1 MRNRLSCNRAR
12 QPRATEGRGLLIVF
26 LVLMV
31 ALACPPRSTAG
42 TDAPQWA
49 QALVSAPLP
58 AHDEKTD
65 AVLLYSEQNVTV
77 ISTDK
82 IRTQVRGAY
91 KILRPSGRHYG
102 TVVVS
107 FNPPRSKVTSLHGW
121 CIPAQGRDYEV
132 KDKDAVEASP
142 PMVDG
147 GELVS
152 DVKVKVLRIPASDPG
167 NIVAYEY
174 EVEERPLVLEDNWVF
189 QEESPVRESHYSL
202 LLPSGWE
209 YRASWLNSPET
220 KPTQSGSGPQWTV
233 SDVKGIRSEEDMPPF
248 SGVAGQMIVS
258 FFPPGGPAA
267 NGFTSWQQ
275 MGRWYVNLTSGRR
288 DASPE
293 IKQQV
298 SLLTASAT
306 TPLAKMNAIA
316 QFLQQDI
323 RYVAIELG
331 IGGFQPHAAPEV
343 FLHRYGDCKD
353 KVTLMSS
360 MLHEIGIDSYYVLIN
375 TRRGSVTPEM
385 PAHSDG
391 FNHAILAIQLPDD
404 VTDRSIVAT
413 LHHPRLGT
421 VLFFDPTNELTP
433 FGQIGGYLQA
443 NWGLLVTPDGGELV
457 ELPEEPAAMN
467 SIERTAKLTL
477 DPSGTLEGEVKEVRV
492 GDRARSQRQALRNVM
507 EEAEKIKPIEMLLAD
522 SLSMFDIEKA
532 SVINLQQNDR
542 PFGFEYSFSAPHY
555 ATSAGDLLLVR
566 PRVLGSKALPLLET
580 PEPRLFPI
588 EFEGPARDTDSFEIA
603 LPPGYQVDDL
613 PPPVDADFGFASYH
627 SKSEVNGN
635 VIRYTREFEV
645 KQLSVP
651 VSQAEELKKFYRI
664 VASDERNTAVL
675 KRSGR

>member
-1 MRNRLSCNRAR
+1 
-12 QPRATEGRGLLIVF
+12 
-26 LVLMV
+26 
-31 ALACPPRSTAG
+31 
-42 TDAPQWA
+42 
-49 QALVSAPLP
+49 
-58 AHDEKTD
+58 
-65 AVLLYSEQNVTV
+65 
-77 ISTDK
+77 
-82 IRTQVRGAY
+82 
-91 KILRPSGRHYG
+91 
-102 TVVVS
+102 VVVF

-331 IGGFQPHAAPEV
+331 IGGFQPHAAPDV

-385 PAHSDG
+385 PAHSYG

-413 LHHPRLGT
+413 VHHPRLGT

>member
-1 MRNRLSCNRAR
+1 VLR
-12 QPRATEGRGLLIVF
+12 IVF
-26 LVLMV
+26 SVLLV
-31 ALACPPRSTAG
+31 ALAWAPRSTAS
-42 TDAPQWA
+42 TEAPQWA

-58 AHDEKTD
+58 VHDQKTD
-65 AVLLYSEQNVTV
+65 AVLLYSERNLTV
-77 ISTDK
+77 ISADK
-82 IRTQVRGAY
+82 IRTQVREAY

-102 TVVVS
+102 TVVVF

-132 KDKDAVEASP
+132 KEKDAVEASP

-189 QEESPVRESHYSL
+189 QAASPVRESHYSL
-202 LLPSGWE
+202 QLPSGWE
-209 YRASWLNSPET
+209 YRASWLNAPET
-220 KPTQSGSGPQWTV
+220 KPTRSASGPQWTV
-233 SDVKGIRSEEDMPPF
+233 SEVKGIRSEQDMPPL

-293 IKQQV
+293 IKQHV
-298 SLLTASAT
+298 ALLTASAT
-306 TPLAKMNAIA
+306 TPIAKMNAIA
-316 QFLQQDI
+316 QFLQRDV

-331 IGGFQPHAAPEV
+331 IGGFQPHAAADV

-360 MLHEIGIDSYYVLIN
+360 MLDQIGIDSYYVLIN

-391 FNHAILAIQLPDD
+391 FNHAILAIQLPAE
-404 VTDRSIVAT
+404 VTDRSLIAT

-421 VLFFDPTNELTP
+421 LLFFDPTNELTP

-443 NWGLLVTPDGGELV
+443 NWGLLVTPEGGELV

-477 DPSGTLEGEVKEVRV
+477 DPSGTLAGEVKEVRF
-492 GDRARSQRQALRNVM
+492 GDGARSQRQALRNVM
-507 EEAEKIKPIEMLLAD
+507 KEAEKIKPIEMLLAD
-522 SLSMFDIEKA
+522 SLSMFDIENA

-566 PRVLGSKALPLLET
+566 PRVLGSKARPLLET

-588 EFEGPARDTDSFEIA
+588 EFEGPSRDTDTFDIA

-627 SKSEVNGN
+627 SKSEVKGN

-651 VSQAEELKKFYRI
+651 VSQAEELRKFYRI

-675 KRSGR
+675 KPSGR

>member
-1 MRNRLSCNRAR
+1 
-12 QPRATEGRGLLIVF
+12 
-26 LVLMV
+26 
-31 ALACPPRSTAG
+31 
-42 TDAPQWA
+42 
-49 QALVSAPLP
+49 
-58 AHDEKTD
+58 
-65 AVLLYSEQNVTV
+65 
-77 ISTDK
+77 
-82 IRTQVRGAY
+82 
-91 KILRPSGRHYG
+91 
-102 TVVVS
+102 VVVS

-202 LLPSGWE
+202 QLPSGWE

-413 LHHPRLGT
+413 VHHPRLGT

-507 EEAEKIKPIEMLLAD
+507 KEAEKIKPIEMLLAD

>member
-1 MRNRLSCNRAR
+1 
-12 QPRATEGRGLLIVF
+12 
-26 LVLMV
+26 MV

-202 LLPSGWE
+202 QLPSGWE

-331 IGGFQPHAAPEV
+331 IGGFQPHAAPDV

-413 LHHPRLGT
+413 VHHPRLGT

>member
-1 MRNRLSCNRAR
+1 
-12 QPRATEGRGLLIVF
+12 
-26 LVLMV
+26 MV

-202 LLPSGWE
+202 QLPSGWE

-413 LHHPRLGT
+413 VHHPRLGT

-507 EEAEKIKPIEMLLAD
+507 KEAEKIKPIEMLLAD

>member
-1 MRNRLSCNRAR
+1 
-12 QPRATEGRGLLIVF
+12 
-26 LVLMV
+26 MV

-202 LLPSGWE
+202 QLPSGWE

-413 LHHPRLGT
+413 VHHPRLGT

>member
-12 QPRATEGRGLLIVF
+12 QPRAIEGRTLLVVF
-26 LVLMV
+26 SVLMI
-31 ALACPPRSTAG
+31 ALACPPCSTAG

-77 ISTDK
+77 ISADK
-82 IRTQVRGAY
+82 VKTQVREAY

-132 KDKDAVEASP
+132 KDKDAVESSP

-174 EVEERPLVLEDNWVF
+174 ELEERPLVLEDNWVF

-202 LLPSGWE
+202 QLPSGWE

-220 KPTQSGSGPQWTV
+220 KPTQSGSGAQWMV
-233 SDVKGIRSEEDMPPF
+233 SDVKAIRSEQDMPPF

-267 NGFTSWQQ
+267 NGFSSWQQ
-275 MGRWYVNLTSGRR
+275 MGRWYQNLTSGRR

-298 SLLTASAT
+298 SLLTASET

-316 QFLQQDI
+316 QFLQRDI

-331 IGGFQPHAAPEV
+331 IGGFQPHAAPDV

-375 TRRGSVTPEM
+375 TRRGAVTPEM

-391 FNHAILAIQLPDD
+391 FNHAILAIRLPDD
-404 VTDRSIVAT
+404 VTDRSLIAT
-413 LHHPRLGT
+413 VHHPRLGT
-421 VLFFDPTNELTP
+421 MLFFDPTNELTP

-467 SIERTAKLTL
+467 SVERTAKLTL
-477 DPSGTLEGEVKEVRV
+477 DASGTLEGEVKEVRV
-492 GDRARSQRQALRNVM
+492 GDRARSQRHALRNVM
-507 EEAEKIKPIEMLLAD
+507 KETEKIKPIELLLAD

-580 PEPRLFPI
+580 SEPRLFPI
-588 EFEGPARDTDSFEIA
+588 EFEGPARDTDTFEIA

-627 SKSEVNGN
+627 SKSEVKGN

-651 VSQAEELKKFYRI
+651 VSKAEELKKFYRI
-664 VASDERNTAVL
+664 VATDERNTAVL
-675 KRSGR
+675 KPAGR